1 MVSGACASFCTQAH
15 DEPQP
20 IFQLNIAWTS
30 LSARSL
36 NPHRAAVHLPD
47 TSYEDVAF
55 ITDRY
60 ALVRG
65 ADVVLDI
72 MFGSDTSS
80 CASTWIREDCL

>member
-1 MVSGACASFCTQAH
+1 MK
-15 DEPQP
+15 PQP
-20 IFQLNIAWTS
+20 ILPPSIAWRS

-60 ALVRG
+60 ALVRDP
-65 ADVVLDI
+65 DVVLDI
-72 MFGSDTSS
+72 IFGSDTSS
-80 CASTWIREDCL
+80 CASTWIRENCL

>member
-1 MVSGACASFCTQAH
+1 MN
-15 DEPQP
+15 PQP
-20 IFQLNIAWTS
+20 ILQLSIAWTS

-47 TSYEDVAF
+47 TSYEDVVF

-60 ALVRG
+60 ALVP
-65 ADVVLDI
+65 DPHVVLDI
-72 MFGSDTSS
+72 MFGSDPSS